1 MTMTITVM
9 KTAFQ
14 KLEAKMLKLQMKE
27 IIEDTGFRQGFLFKL
42 VIENVDLSIGLQKVF
57 EICTQFRATPKHPQT
72 NHLHIPPTPLPVN
85 TSTTKIGA
93 CICVSSP
100 NSEP

>member
-1 MTMTITVM
+1 MTTTITVM

-42 VIENVDLSIGLQKVF
+42 VIENIDLNIGLQKVF
-57 EICTQFRATPKHPQT
+57 
-72 NHLHIPPTPLPVN
+72 
-85 TSTTKIGA
+85 
-93 CICVSSP
+93 
-100 NSEP
+100 